1 MSNNRIDI
9 SKNDVFDYEAKLIY
23 ITYSKFEND
32 WTSLMH
38 FHPFSEIF
46 YVVGG
51 KGKFTVEN
59 DTFDVKQDD
68 MIIVNPNVYHHE
80 DSDGDHPLE
89 YVVLG
94 VENLSFGLNGEDN
107 EFLYQSFEKNN
118 DDIQYYITH
127 LLTESE
133 EKLTGYETVCQ
144 KLFDLFLLKVVRYM
158 KLNLSDNPI
167 QKPMKREIRMICQY
181 IDQNYAEDMS
191 LESLAEFMKM
201 NKYYMAHEFKNN
213 IGISPINYLIERR
226 IKECKSLLTT
236 TSLSIAEISETVGF
250 SSQSY
255 FSQIFKKNTNMT
267 PKQYRD
273 ESIYNN
279 KEKKKDDR
287 AMYQKQYIFKSIS
300 SE

>member
-9 SKNDVFDYEAKLIY
+9 SKNDFFDFQSSLLY
-23 ITYSKFEND
+23 ITYSKYEDD
-32 WTSLMH
+32 WKSLKH

-59 DTFDVKQDD
+59 DTFDVKRDD

-80 DSDGDHPLE
+80 DSSGEDPLE

-94 VENLSFGLNGEDN
+94 VKDLTFGLSN
-107 EFLYQSFEKNN
+107 EENAFLYQSFEKNN
-118 DDIQYYITH
+118 IDMQYCITH
-127 LLTESE
+127 LLMESE
-133 EKLTGYETVCQ
+133 NKPVGYQTMCQ
-144 KLFDLFLLKVVRYM
+144 KIFEIFLMQIIRQM
-158 KLNLSDNPI
+158 QLNLSSNPI
-167 QKPMKREIRMICQY
+167 QKPIKREIRMICHY
-181 IDQNYAEDMS
+181 IDQNYSEDIT
-191 LESLAEFMKM
+191 LESLGNYMKM
-201 NKYYMAHEFKNN
+201 NKYYMAHEFKRCM
-213 IGISPINYLIERR
+213 GLSPINYLIERR

-255 FSQIFKKNTNMT
+255 FSQMFKKNMGMT

-273 ESIYNN
+273 ENMFNEALKQEAIPI
-279 KEKKKDDR
+279 
-287 AMYQKQYIFKSIS
+287 YQKKYIFQSKS
-300 SE
+300 E